1 MFNLSLNVRHA
12 VRLAIAGA
20 AAAAST
26 AALAQSAAVT
36 SPPSKDLEEV
46 IVTGTRIQ
54 QSPNSVSIA
63 PVASITSDDIAK
75 SGLVRTEDLLNNL
88 PQVIAEQ
95 GSGQSISADGTASV
109 SLRGLGSYRTLVLIN
124 GRRMQPG
131 GGIINASSPDINQIP
146 AAMVERVDV
155 LTGGASSTYGADAV
169 AGVVNFIMNTHFEG
183 VRVDF
188 DYGQNMYEQNN
199 DFAQGA
205 LRAKGIPVP
214 GSFTGGQ
221 NRDWSFMA
229 GSNFA
234 DGKGNATVYATYL
247 NTSPVVGSQLD
258 YAGCTLNSAGAAP
271 APGKLWAPVTCGG
284 SSSSAGGRFLDFGAT
299 APGFSSSI
307 DATVDPKTNQFRQ
320 YTVGRQLQLRCGQLR
335 AAPGDP
341 LHGRCVRQLRRQ
353 RKHQR
358 VFRDDVRAQYLDRP
372 IRLERLVRIRHILGQ
387 LLQSAL
393 YRC

>member
-1 MFNLSLNVRHA
+1 MFNLSPNVRRA
-12 VRLAIAGA
+12 VHLAITGA

-26 AALAQSAAVT
+26 AAFAQTTTTTA
-36 SPPSKDLEEV
+36 PNKDLEEV

-63 PVASITSDDIAK
+63 PVASITNDDIQK

-131 GGIINASSPDINQIP
+131 GGIINVSSPDINQIP

-183 VRVDF
+183 VRLDF
-188 DYGQNMYEQNN
+188 DYGQNMYGQNN
-199 DFAQGA
+199 DIAQNA
-205 LRAKGIPVP
+205 LRAANIPVP

-229 GSNFA
+229 GANFA
-234 DGKGNATVYATYL
+234 DGKGNATVYGTYL

-258 YAGCTLNSAGAAP
+258 YAGCTLNSAGSAP
-271 APGKLWAPVTCGG
+271 ATGQPWAPITCGG
-284 SSSSAGGRFLDFGAT
+284 SSSSATG
-299 APGFSSSI
+299 
-307 DATVDPKTNQFRQ
+307 
-320 YTVGRQLQLRCGQLR
+320 
-335 AAPGDP
+335 
-341 LHGRCVRQLRRQ
+341 
-353 RKHQR
+353 
-358 VFRDDVRAQYLDRP
+358 
-372 IRLERLVRIRHILGQ
+372 
-387 LLQSAL
+387 
-393 YRC
+393 